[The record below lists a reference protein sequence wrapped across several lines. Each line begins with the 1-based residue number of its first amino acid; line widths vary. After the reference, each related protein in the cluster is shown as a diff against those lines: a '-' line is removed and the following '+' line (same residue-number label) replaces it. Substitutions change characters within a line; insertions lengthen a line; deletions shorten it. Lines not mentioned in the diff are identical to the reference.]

1 MAVDVVKKLSK
12 LLQSNSNSQQ
22 QKDALQQTVDKLS
35 REDVIFH
42 TYFIIFFLIIQ
53 TLNIDSE
60 SDS

>member
-42 TYFIIFFLIIQ
+42 TYFIKFFFK
-53 TLNIDSE
+53 
-60 SDS
+60 